1 MSAFTTL
8 FNIFLERIMTDVL
21 EDREGS
27 LSIGGRTITNV
38 RFADDI
44 DTLAGK
50 EEKLIKFVNQL
61 DKASTTYGMEIIEEK
76 D

>member
-27 LSIGGRTITNV
+27 LSIGGRIITNL
-38 RFADDI
+38 RFADDRERRRAYQVSQP
-44 DTLAGK
+44 TRQG
-50 EEKLIKFVNQL
+50 VNNIWHGDHRRKRLSQ
-61 DKASTTYGMEIIEEK
+61 
-76 D
+76 